1 MRIAN
6 IVIYSKIWIGVF
18 IIAQLAIG
26 HHVQA
31 QTTAYASDQVG
42 NPTAKSSISASI
54 PVTAQVLPTCT
65 SPILA
70 TANIDLGALDRVLPE
85 TQIALN
91 IQCSG
96 AFRIGLVS
104 SNGGLRTAM
113 VAPSGYSGLRDYNLA
128 LYIRDNTNAN
138 TVSLTC
144 PASSL
149 AATAISSNCSAN
161 LRGPATGL
169 SPGFKVN
176 APSNGKA
183 CYLLISNVPLGTN
196 TLVAAT
202 DYADILTINVTA
214 AT

>member
-1 MRIAN
+1 MRRPNNA
-6 IVIYSKIWIGVF
+6 IYSMIAASVV
-18 IIAQLAIG
+18 IIVQFAIF
-26 HHVQA
+26 HRSWA
-31 QTTAYASDQVG
+31 QTTAYASDQAG
-42 NPTAKSSISASI
+42 NPTSKNFISASI

-65 SPILA
+65 SPILP
-70 TANIDLGALDRVLPE
+70 TTNIDLGALDRVLPE
-85 TQIALN
+85 TQITLN

-104 SNGGLRTAM
+104 SNGGLKTA
-113 VAPSGYSGLRDYNLA
+113 VAPPVGYSGLRDYNLA
-128 LYIRDNTNAN
+128 LYIRDNTNAD

-149 AATAISSNCSAN
+149 AATAVSSSCSAN

-176 APSNGKA
+176 SPSNGKA
-183 CYLLISNVPLGTN
+183 CYLLISNAPLGTN

-202 DYADILTINVTA
+202 DYTDILTINVTA

>member
-1 MRIAN
+1 MRMGMIT
-6 IVIYSKIWIGVF
+6 IT
-18 IIAQLAIG
+18 QLAICN
-26 HHVQA
+26 HSHA
-31 QTTAYASDQVG
+31 QTTAYASDQMG
-42 NPTAKSSISASI
+42 NPTSINAIALSI
-54 PVTAQVLPTCT
+54 PVTAQVAPTCT
-65 SPILA
+65 SPILS
-70 TANIDLGALDRVLPE
+70 TANIELGALDRVLPE
-85 TQIALN
+85 TQVTLN

-113 VAPSGYSGLRDYNLA
+113 AAPSGYSSLRDYNLA
-128 LYIRDNTNAN
+128 LHIRDNTNAE

-149 AATAISSNCSAN
+149 TATAVSSNCSAN

-183 CYLLISNVPLGTN
+183 CYLLISNVPLGPN

-202 DYADILTINVTA
+202 DYTDTLTINVTA